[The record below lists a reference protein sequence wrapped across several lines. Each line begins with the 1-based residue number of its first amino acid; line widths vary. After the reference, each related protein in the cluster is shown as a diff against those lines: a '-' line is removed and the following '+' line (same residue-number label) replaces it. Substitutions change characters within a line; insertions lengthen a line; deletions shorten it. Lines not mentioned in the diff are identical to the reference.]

1 MLGRTLIV
9 VLMFVASAV
18 AAVAQTN
25 LPARLPEVVVTA
37 TRSESMAF
45 DLPHSTLS
53 LSRDVIQDEHLSRT
67 VPEAL
72 REVPGVMIQKT
83 AHGQGS
89 PYIRGFTGFR
99 TLMLIDGIRLNNSTF
114 RDGPN
119 QYWNTVDPFSV
130 ERLELV
136 KGPSSVLYGS
146 DAIGGT
152 VNALTLAPPD
162 HLSGRA
168 YYRFASAEDSH
179 TGRAEGGGKAGPFSL
194 LAGVSVKSYG
204 DLNDQPKTGYDEW
217 DTDLKA
223 EYRISDSHKLVAA
236 WQHVVQDDAWRT
248 HRTIYA
254 VPFHGTAIGA
264 EREVIYDQKRDLA
277 YLQYHADDI
286 GGVVDSFKLS
296 GSYQFQGEDMNRLR
310 SNYRRELS
318 VVDVHTMGLS
328 AQLVSPSPVGT
339 WTYGVEFYRD
349 WVNSG
354 QTTYNSNGTLRAVSY
369 QGPVADDATYDLFG
383 LYVQNELDI
392 TARWKLIVGG
402 RYTFAGVDAGKV
414 SNTVTQT
421 RMSISDE
428 WHSGVGSGR
437 VIYQL
442 DEKNH
447 WHIFAGVSQGF
458 RAPNLSDLTRFDVAR
473 GGTEGEVPSPGL
485 RPEQFITGEIG
496 LKTRYDK
503 FEAELSYYYSAIED
517 MIVRAPTG
525 NMIDPTT
532 YEVIKRNAD
541 SGYLHGIELSAR
553 YRFLPQWSVFGWVS
567 WMEGKVDGY
576 PTSSATAQTE
586 YLSRVMPLSGEI
598 GVRWETENRRFWA
611 EAVTLMA
618 DTADKLASGDL
629 TDNRIPP
636 GGTPGYAVFTVR
648 GGWRINQYANLT
660 VALENIADKD
670 YRVHGSGV
678 NEPGRNFIVAADV
691 RF

>member
-1 MLGRTLIV
+1 MKYIFFAITLAGV
-9 VLMFVASAV
+9 VH
-18 AAVAQTN
+18 AQSNSTV
-25 LPARLPEVVVTA
+25 RLPEVVVTA
-37 TRSESMAF
+37 TRSEAATF
-45 DLPHSTLS
+45 DVPYVAETVT
-53 LSRDVIQDEHLSRT
+53 REQMQNERMSRT

-72 REVPGVMIQKT
+72 REIPSVMIQKT

-130 ERLELV
+130 DRLELV

-152 VNALTLAPPD
+152 VNALTLAAPEQWT
-162 HLSGRA
+162 GRA

-194 LAGVSVKSYG
+194 LAGATVKSYG

-217 DTDLKA
+217 DLDLKA
-223 EYRISDSHKLVAA
+223 QYRISDNHKLVAA
-236 WQHVVQDDAWRT
+236 WQHVDQDDAWRT

-254 VPFHGTAIGA
+254 VPFHGTAIGND
-264 EREVIYDQKRDLA
+264 REVIYDQERDLA

-286 GGVVDSFKLS
+286 GGVIDSFKLS
-296 GSYQFQGEDMNRLR
+296 ASYQFQGEKLNRWR
-310 SNYRRELS
+310 GDNFRRELS
-318 VVDVHTMGLS
+318 NVDVNTMGLW
-328 AQLVSPSPVGT
+328 AQFVSPSPVGT
-339 WTYGVEFYRD
+339 WTYGAEFYRD

-383 LYVQNELDI
+383 LYVQNEIDL
-392 TARWKLIVGG
+392 TKRCKLILGC
-402 RYTFAGVDAGKV
+402 RYTYAGVSAGKV
-414 SNTVTQT
+414 SNTVTKA

-428 WHSGVGSGR
+428 WQSGVGSGR

-447 WHIFAGVSQGF
+447 WHVFAGVSQGF

-473 GGTEGEVPSPGL
+473 TGEGEVPSPGL

-517 MIVRAPTG
+517 MIVRTPTG
-525 NMIDPTT
+525 NMIDATT

-576 PTSSATAQTE
+576 PTSSSVAQTE
-586 YLSRVMPLSGEI
+586 YLSRVMPLSGEV
-598 GVRWETENRRFWA
+598 GVRWETVNKKFWA

-629 TDNRIPP
+629 TDNRFPP
-636 GGTPGYAVFTVR
+636 GGTPGYAVFTLR

-660 VALENIADKD
+660 VALENIADKE

-678 NEPGRNFIVAADV
+678 NEPGRNLVVAADV